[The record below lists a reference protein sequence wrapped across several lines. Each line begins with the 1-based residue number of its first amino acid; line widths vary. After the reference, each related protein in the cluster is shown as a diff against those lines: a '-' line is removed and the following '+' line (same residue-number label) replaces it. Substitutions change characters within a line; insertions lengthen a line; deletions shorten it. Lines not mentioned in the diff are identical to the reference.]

1 MKHLYFT
8 LLLFC
13 AIPVFAQTAEEFS
26 AVERMANELA
36 IELECDALKQKDFY
50 IVDFK
55 QEGAFELIKKAVKNV
70 DTKNQD
76 IKQVLPWKRYQD
88 SQNFYCKLIV
98 GGKDVYLI
106 YNIFVNIAGV
116 QVSHRNFLIKSPL

>member
-1 MKHLYFT
+1 MKHLFFS

-55 QEGAFELIKKAVKNV
+55 QEGAFELIKKQLRMLTQKAK
-70 DTKNQD
+70 TSS
-76 IKQVLPWKRYQD
+76 R
-88 SQNFYCKLIV
+88 FYP
-98 GGKDVYLI
+98 GKGI
-106 YNIFVNIAGV
+106 RTHKTFIA
-116 QVSHRNFLIKSPL
+116 S

>member
-1 MKHLYFT
+1 MKHLFFT

-13 AIPVFAQTAEEFS
+13 AIPVFAQTAEEFA

-70 DTKNQD
+70 DTNNQD
-76 IKQVLPWKRYQD
+76 IKQILPWKKYQD
-88 SQNFYCKLIV
+88 SSYFYCKLEV
-98 GGKDVYLI
+98 QGKEVYLI
-106 YNIFVNIAGV
+106 HNIWLNDIG
-116 QVSHRNFLIKSPL
+116 VSHRNYLIKSPL